1 MPISAPP
8 PSWASIKNKP
18 TTVAGFGISDMAS
31 QSVNYA
37 ATAGNG
43 GVTSLNGQTGA
54 VTDTSLYAIGSFVIG
69 RPANITAYAVNS
81 TIAGSSLYATGP
93 GGYYNSVWNDGLVGP
108 AQTLVNTGTWRCVAP
123 CPSQGGNGGA
133 GLWVRT
139 A

>member
-54 VTDTSLYAIGSFVIG
+54 ITDTALGSIGSYYQSFNSQ
-69 RPANITAYAVNS
+69 AITNGTTVAGSTLTYQDAAYASQN
-81 TIAGSSLYATGP
+81 AGLS
-93 GGYYNSVWNDGLVGP
+93 
-108 AQTLVNTGTWRCVAP
+108 GTWRKMGATNSSSANVA
-123 CPSQGGNGGA
+123 SQTF
-133 GLWVRT
+133 VRI